1 MQAPNRPET
10 FWQT

>member
-1 MQAPNRPET
+1 MQARNRPET

>member
-1 MQAPNRPET
+1 MQARNRPDT